1 MVHKDLFFWK
11 NHATYSHIGF
21 IQIKYG
27 NTETQRSWPFNMHSW
42 IGSFNQ
48 KIADPIRSD
57 PGVSDMDLDPIQIHK
72 NRIFDPDR
80 GSFRSDHYTTG
91 QYVVGGELEVTC
103 RKKTLYS
110 GWIVSLL
117 SWLLT

>member
-1 MVHKDLFFWK
+1 
-11 NHATYSHIGF
+11 
-21 IQIKYG
+21 
-27 NTETQRSWPFNMHSW
+27 MHSW

-80 GSFRSDHYTTG
+80 GSFRSDHYTTV
-91 QYVVGGELEVTC
+91 QNHYYFIQKVLKCFYIKCDLLEWQL
-103 RKKTLYS
+103 RANAE
-110 GWIVSLL
+110 
-117 SWLLT
+117 